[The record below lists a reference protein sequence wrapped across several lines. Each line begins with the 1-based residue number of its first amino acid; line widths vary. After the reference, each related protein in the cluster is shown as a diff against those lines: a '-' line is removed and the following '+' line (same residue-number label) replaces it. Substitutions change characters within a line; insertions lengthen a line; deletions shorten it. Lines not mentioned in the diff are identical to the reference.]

1 MQEEINFWNY
11 LGKFTI
17 IIGIMFMIILVNSL
31 LISTNFYINFLSVVL
46 IIIVIIAM
54 LIGFLLISNKS

>member
-17 IIGIMFMIILVNSL
+17 IIGTMFMIILVNSL

-46 IIIVIIAM
+46 IIIVLVSM
-54 LIGFLLISNKS
+54 LIGFLLISNK